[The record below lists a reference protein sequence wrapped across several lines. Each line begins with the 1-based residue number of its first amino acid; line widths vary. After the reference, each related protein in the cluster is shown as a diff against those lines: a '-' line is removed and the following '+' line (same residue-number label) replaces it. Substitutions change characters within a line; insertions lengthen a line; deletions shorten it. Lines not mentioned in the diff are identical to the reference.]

1 MPNDLI
7 HCNAVLFVKYAPI
20 VYILALALRLSAYK
34 LSTVGQTGINAW
46 GENAFYFEPVTGFGV
61 R

>member
-1 MPNDLI
+1 
-7 HCNAVLFVKYAPI
+7 
-20 VYILALALRLSAYK
+20 

-46 GENAFYFEPVTGFGV
+46 GENAFYFEPVTGSGV

>member
-1 MPNDLI
+1 MSNDFI
-7 HCNAVLFVKYAPI
+7 HCITVLFVKYAPI
-20 VYILALALRLSAYK
+20 VYILALALRLTAYK

-46 GENAFYFEPVTGFGV
+46 GENAFYFEPVTGSGV